1 MLYATKEMFRRI
13 DVYSVKTWL
22 EEAMTV
28 FRVYVVS
35 IVGDLRD
42 TWQTKTL
49 PHFRWN
55 IVIMLYFL

>member
-42 TWQTKTL
+42 T
-49 PHFRWN
+49 
-55 IVIMLYFL
+55 